1 VDHIIVLPEEV
12 SQKIAAG
19 EVIEGPYSVVRE
31 LLDNS
36 LDAGATFVSVVINN
50 GGKDYIL
57 VTDDGSGMSE
67 EDARLSIMKHTTSKI
82 RCAEDL
88 DRVSTMGFRGEALS
102 SICTVSD
109 FTMVTG
115 NDEDGHGT
123 KVSSRFGKA
132 AQPSPQAANRGT
144 SITVKNLFGNLPARR
159 KFLKSNRAET
169 ARIKEEIVKKALAFH
184 ERGVSFK
191 TDDRV
196 VYTLQPAASVIER
209 IGDLFGGEVKG
220 NLIETGTSAEGYSLK
235 LLLSNRH
242 RTLPNRA
249 GQYFFINRRPVED
262 RSLYA
267 AISNPTRAFF
277 PAGRF
282 PYAFVF
288 IEIEPDLIDIN
299 VHPQKKEIRIK
310 VMQKLFSSIG
320 DLVRESLSG
329 TSSLPPQIGRYQ
341 GEYEGTDRLV
351 REQSS
356 EGGRKEEGYIGFP
369 VEAEHGFSESFVSAA
384 EERPSALDSARLVF
398 RGSLFKTYL
407 LFEDQDGII
416 AIDQHAAHERVLY
429 EKYKKEKGSSPVRKS
444 LLIPITFTPP
454 RTCYGAILD
463 GLKAFG
469 EAGIVIEPFGEESFA
484 VVEIPGIIPDHREEE
499 TVSLL
504 LEEFCTKSLRP
515 APEEISERF
524 LKIAACRAAVKEG
537 DDLSEAEALRLID
550 DLGKA
555 DVPYMCPHGRPAVVR
570 RSKAYIEKLFGRR

>member
-1 VDHIIVLPEEV
+1 MDHIIVLPEEV

-31 LLDNS
+31 LLDNA
-36 LDAGATFVSVVINN
+36 LDAGAAFVSVVINN
-50 GGKDYIL
+50 GGKDYML
-57 VTDDGSGMSE
+57 VTDNGSGMSE

-109 FTMVTG
+109 FTMVTRRE
-115 NDEDGHGT
+115 EDGHGI
-123 KVSSRFGKA
+123 KVVSRYGKA
-132 AQPSPQAANRGT
+132 AQPLPEAANRGT

-169 ARIKEEIVKKALAFH
+169 ARIKEEIVKKALAFS
-184 ERGVSFK
+184 ERGFSFK

-196 VYTLQPAASVIER
+196 VYTLQPAASAIER
-209 IGDLFGGEVKG
+209 IGDLFGGEVSE
-220 NLIETGTSAEGYSLK
+220 NLIETGTTAEGYSLK
-235 LLLSNRH
+235 LFLSNRH

-267 AISNPTRAFF
+267 AITNPTRAFF

-310 VMQKLFSSIG
+310 IMQKLFSSIG
-320 DLVRESLSG
+320 NLVGEAQRGAGSLSGEIGRHYGEYAQTNLLVREPSFEF
-329 TSSLPPQIGRYQ
+329 GR
-341 GEYEGTDRLV
+341 
-351 REQSS
+351 RE
-356 EGGRKEEGYIGFP
+356 ETNIGFSW
-369 VEAEHGFSESFVSAA
+369 EAEAGVSEPFPSAA
-384 EERPSALDSARLVF
+384 EGRPSELDSARLVF

-407 LFEDQDGII
+407 LFEGPDGVIT
-416 AIDQHAAHERVLY
+416 IDQHAAHERVLY
-429 EKYKKEKGSSPVRKS
+429 EKYKKEKGSRPVRKS
-444 LLIPITFTPP
+444 LLIPITFSPP
-454 RTCYGAILD
+454 RSCYGTILE
-463 GLKAFG
+463 GLKAFS

-504 LEEFCTKSLRP
+504 LEEFCTQSLSP

-524 LKIAACRAAVKEG
+524 LKIAACRAAVREG
-537 DDLSEAEALRLID
+537 DDLSEEEALRLIE

-555 DVPYMCPHGRPAVVR
+555 EVPYMCPHGRPTAVR
-570 RSKAYIEKLFGRR
+570 RSKGYIEKLFGRR